1 MRASAPGSAVSIPMS
16 VQPDH
21 LAAAAQVELSP
32 GFMTV
37 QGRRLF
43 CLRRRALVTP
53 ITTRVLV
60 VPPFAE
66 ELNKCRRLL
75 ALCAQ
80 TLAVA
85 GAEVWWPDLSGTG
98 DSAGDFADACWS
110 QWIDELC
117 DLDLALAQAAPAAAP
132 AYLALRSGA
141 LLLAA
146 ASSRLRDFER
156 AHVLLWQPVL
166 DGGRYLQQFLRLRVM
181 ASRLSGRDESLPALM
196 ARLAQGEL
204 LEVGGYGLRAQL
216 TDGLAAA
223 QAAPATL
230 GAARAVTVLEF
241 KNTAGASPSLP
252 VLQFSAA
259 CQTLGCAA
267 LVHLVECEQ
276 FWATQEISA
285 PTVVIDASMIALL
298 GL

>member
-1 MRASAPGSAVSIPMS
+1 
-16 VQPDH
+16 
-21 LAAAAQVELSP
+21 
-32 GFMTV
+32 MTV

-43 CLRRRALVTP
+43 CLRRRALAIP

-98 DSAGDFADACWS
+98 DSAGEFADACWS

-117 DLDLALAQAAPAAAP
+117 DVDAALAQAAPGAAP
-132 AYLALRSGA
+132 AYLAVRSGA

-156 AHVLLWQPVL
+156 AQLLLWQPVL
-166 DGGRYLQQFLRLRVM
+166 EGGRYLQQFLRLRVM
-181 ASRLSGRDESLPALM
+181 ASRLRGRDESLSSLM
-196 ARLAQGEL
+196 TRLAQGEL

-223 QAAPATL
+223 QATAATL
-230 GAARAVTVLEF
+230 SAARAVTVLEF
-241 KNTAGASPSLP
+241 KNTAGASASSPM
-252 VLQFSAA
+252 LQFGAA

-267 LVHLVECEQ
+267 LVRLVECEQ

-285 PTVVIDASMIALL
+285 PAVVIDASLTALL
-298 GL
+298 GQ

>member
-1 MRASAPGSAVSIPMS
+1 MLMDAHVDQPAVTAP
-16 VQPDH
+16 
-21 LAAAAQVELSP
+21 VELSAD
-32 GFMTV
+32 FMTV

-43 CLRRRALVTP
+43 CVRRRARVTP
-53 ITTRVLV
+53 ITMRVLV

-80 TLAVA
+80 TLAAA

-98 DSAGDFADACWS
+98 DSAGEFADACWS
-110 QWIDELC
+110 HWLDELC
-117 DLDLALAQAAPAAAP
+117 DFDLALALAAPGAAP
-132 AYLALRSGA
+132 AYLAVRSGA
-141 LLLAA
+141 LLLDA

-166 DGGRYLQQFLRLRVM
+166 EGGRYLQQFLRLRVM
-181 ASRLSGRDESLPALM
+181 ASRLRGRDESLPSLM
-196 ARLAQGEL
+196 TRLVQGEL

-223 QAAPATL
+223 QASAAML

-241 KNTAGASPSLP
+241 KNTTGASPSMPL
-252 VLQFSAA
+252 VQFGAA

-267 LVHLVECEQ
+267 LVRLIECEQ
-276 FWATQEISA
+276 FWTTQEISA
-285 PTVVIDASMIALL
+285 PTVVIDASLTALL
-298 GL
+298 GP

>member
-1 MRASAPGSAVSIPMS
+1 MLMDAHVDQPAASAP
-16 VQPDH
+16 
-21 LAAAAQVELSP
+21 VELSAD
-32 GFMTV
+32 FMTV

-43 CLRRRALVTP
+43 CVRRRALVTP
-53 ITTRVLV
+53 ITMRVLV

-75 ALCAQ
+75 ALCTQ
-80 TLAVA
+80 TLAAA

-98 DSAGDFADACWS
+98 DSAGEFADACWS
-110 QWIDELC
+110 HWLDELC
-117 DLDLALAQAAPAAAP
+117 DFDAALALAAPAAAP

-166 DGGRYLQQFLRLRVM
+166 EGGRYLQQFLRLRVM
-181 ASRLSGRDESLPALM
+181 ASRLRGRDESLPSLM
-196 ARLAQGEL
+196 TRLVQGEL

-216 TDGLAAA
+216 TNGLAAA
-223 QAAPATL
+223 QASAAML
-230 GAARAVTVLEF
+230 GTARAVTVLEF
-241 KNTAGASPSLP
+241 KNTAGASPSMPL
-252 VLQFSAA
+252 VQFGAA

-267 LVHLVECEQ
+267 LVRLVECEQ

-285 PTVVIDASMIALL
+285 PTVVIDASLAALL
-298 GL
+298 AP